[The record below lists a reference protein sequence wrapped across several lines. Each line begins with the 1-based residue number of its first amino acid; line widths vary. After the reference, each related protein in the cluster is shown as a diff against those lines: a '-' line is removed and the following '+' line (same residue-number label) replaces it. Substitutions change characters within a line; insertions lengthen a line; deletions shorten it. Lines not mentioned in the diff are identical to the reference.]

1 MGRRQLCRRIQKE
14 PGVLAFKPVGIP
26 ASHLECV
33 NLTLDELEAIRL
45 ADMECLYQEE
55 AARKM
60 KVSRQ
65 TFGRIIGSAHSKVAD
80 ALVNGKVLF
89 VKGGNVQITRNRNQG
104 KRCAAT
110 IGKAKRTDG
119 ENDVAQY
126 HAKKLS

>member
-1 MGRRQLCRRIQKE
+1 MGRHRLWRRIQKE
-14 PGVLAFKPVGIP
+14 PGVLAFKPAGIP
-26 ASHLECV
+26 ASRLECV

-45 ADMECLYQEE
+45 SDIEGLYQEE

-60 KVSRQ
+60 QVSRQ

-89 VKGGNVQITRNRNQG
+89 VKGGRVQVAQKRNQG
-104 KRCAAT
+104 KRCAP
-110 IGKAKRTDG
+110 INEKEKRTNG
-119 ENDVAQY
+119 ENDVTQH